1 MPIPLLAL
9 AGKYALGKGLESA
22 GLPAGLANPKGYVM
36 GQLKSGVDSALGVMP
51 GTTNFVTDPKGAITG
66 MAKDAAKDAFKDMF
80 TDSPGQ
86 AAPAAPAPSS
96 SEPEDDDYDSDS
108 SGMDGGFGG
117 MPEMPN
123 SGYQAYKRGGKVK
136 AKSSKMLKPAPK
148 TSMASRRGDGI
159 AQRGKTKG
167 RMR

>member
-9 AGKYALGKGLESA
+9 AGKYALGKGLEAA
-22 GLPAGLANPKGYVM
+22 GLPSGLANPKGYVM
-36 GQLKSGVDSALGVMP
+36 GQLKSGVDSALGVTP

-66 MAKDAAKDAFKDMF
+66 MAKDAAKDALKDMF
-80 TDSPGQ
+80 TDKPGQ
-86 AAPAAPAPSS
+86 SSAPAAPLP
-96 SEPEDDDYDSDS
+96 SEPEDDYDPDAS
-108 SGMDGGFGG
+108 SMDAMSGGTPD
-117 MPEMPN
+117 MPTTDWAAN
-123 SGYQAYKRGGKVK
+123 YKRGGKVK
-136 AKSSKMLKPAPK
+136 ARSSKMSKPAPK